1 MRQGVLV
8 GLALVVGGGTA
19 AAVALSGG
27 SDGMGKS
34 TASTASP
41 AQREADT
48 QTAATTTVPDRPAGS
63 TLRVR
68 VGGRV
73 VVVEAT
79 RIGFRYCHRHFRTCA
94 AIRPAQRRRL
104 TRTQRRAVAA
114 ARASVRARAAPAP
127 STTPAPQ
134 QAPAPAPPVP
144 QPHAPPGGDT
154 STA

>member
-1 MRQGVLV
+1 
-8 GLALVVGGGTA
+8 
-19 AAVALSGG
+19 VALSGG

-79 RIGFRYCHRHFRTCA
+79 RPSAFQDMRCD
-94 AIRPAQRRRL
+94 PAG
-104 TRTQRRAVAA
+104 
-114 ARASVRARAAPAP
+114 AAP
-127 STTPAPQ
+127 PAD
-134 QAPAPAPPVP
+134 A
-144 QPHAPPGGDT
+144 
-154 STA
+154 